1 MGPPAGVNVLTRIT
15 HRDAGRGEFT
25 PAGHALP
32 DRRTEVGDPGPNGP
46 GSAPFSE
53 APWELG
59 TSDEEDVMSDVESAR
74 ARAEAL
80 NEPAGRALRSARRSQ
95 MWAGLNRYLASEA
108 AHARRTEEKETAA
121 EAEEKDK
128 DTDKGTGK
136 AGPSGLDPE

>member
-1 MGPPAGVNVLTRIT
+1 
-15 HRDAGRGEFT
+15 
-25 PAGHALP
+25 
-32 DRRTEVGDPGPNGP
+32 
-46 GSAPFSE
+46 
-53 APWELG
+53 
-59 TSDEEDVMSDVESAR
+59 MSDVESAR

-121 EAEEKDK
+121 EAEAEAEDK

-136 AGPSGLDPE
+136 AGPSGQDPE